1 MQVMLTICPVVL
13 TQYIFT
19 VNIAVVF
26 KGLML
31 YFWIVDKWLDC
42 SAPRREVQLPLHVT
56 GDPGTLVCTP
66 VWPCYIQVS
75 EMILLSSEACTFW
88 FSFLLKVF
96 LLGFHLYIYI
106 FFNGIYSSYRNLL
119 SREISASS
127 LCKVQLDWNWWSSHA
142 HSEILL
148 WIFTTVYQ
156 VPAITP
162 LMATSNKQAEFTV
175 VYVHYVH

>member
-96 LLGFHLYIYI
+96 LLGFHLYI
-106 FFNGIYSSYRNLL
+106 
-119 SREISASS
+119 
-127 LCKVQLDWNWWSSHA
+127 KKK
-142 HSEILL
+142 
-148 WIFTTVYQ
+148 
-156 VPAITP
+156 
-162 LMATSNKQAEFTV
+162 MEFTV
-175 VYVHYVH
+175 IETFCQEKYQLPVSVKYNWIEIDGHHMHIQKFCFEYLPLSTKSLL